1 MNFNFRVWS
10 RWKYYLSFALLV
22 AGLILSLIFMPDL
35 RLIFLLII
43 VLIVLLWFYLI
54 KREWDALAV
63 KIKELFK
70 DYDCKV
76 TYSILGGT
84 TFLIDKAFHFTRK
97 FFRPSLGASIIY
109 KNTRLRINFLYFNPR
124 TNPLIMGTGYDY
136 ELIILGFESTALTN
150 ELYASGF
157 KEKGLPVNVK
167 LLINASIDSYYIK
180 NEEYVKNPELF
191 ITNLFSILDKYLQ

>member
-10 RWKYYLSFALLV
+10 RWVYHLSFALLV
-22 AGLILSLIFMPDL
+22 AGLILSLILLPDL
-35 RLIFLLII
+35 RIISLLII
-43 VLIVLLWFYLI
+43 VLTVLLWFYLI
-54 KREWDALAV
+54 KREWDAFAL

-84 TFLIDKAFHFTRK
+84 TFLMDKAFPFTKK
-97 FFRPSLGASIIY
+97 FLRPSLGASIIY

-124 TNPLIMGTGYDY
+124 INPLIMGPGYDY
-136 ELIILGFESTALTN
+136 ELLILGFESTALTN

-157 KEKGLPVNVK
+157 KEKGLPDNVK
-167 LLINASIDSYYIK
+167 LLINDSINSYYIK

-191 ITNLFSILDKYLQ
+191 ITNLFNVMDKYLQ